1 MDETFSICI
10 IRYEGSSCYAH
21 FYFIYL
27 SPEFIYSFIFLEF
40 HSCLEFG
47 LVWKEKL
54 FEEDVRRTRDVFTYT
69 TFFSVSS
76 SCKKIDTKTAA

>member
-10 IRYEGSSCYAH
+10 ISYEGSSCL
-21 FYFIYL
+21 FYLFIYL
-27 SPEFIYSFIFLEF
+27 FIFLEF
-40 HSCLEFG
+40 YTCLEFG

-54 FEEDVRRTRDVFTYT
+54 LEEDMRRTRDVFTYT

-76 SCKKIDTKTAA
+76 SCMKIDTKTAA